1 MSSASQLA
9 QKSSK
14 RRNATLS
21 CAECRRLKLRCSRVF
36 PCASCVKKGCAAI
49 CPDGSLTTGKGNRFV
64 LANTEVLHDKITILS
79 NRVRALEDAL
89 QEAHSHMSSEQHP
102 LLSEELRALKR
113 PLERESPEELA
124 QEQEQESVES
134 INVGSLS
141 ITESGHGKFYGGMAN
156 AWYLLQNEAGSDD
169 EEGSPQISL
178 PTDIPWLSQSFPFH
192 VAMDES
198 EDGIRNAVLAAL
210 PDHTKARRLASI
222 YFKHAA
228 WMYTPIPEADFEETI
243 FSRVYDQRM
252 DPSEPAA
259 TNAHQLA
266 VLCLV
271 LGLGALL
278 DLEKPT
284 LSAEAMRYYQL
295 GRAALSMDSIL
306 ESQSVPAIQALI
318 LMCHF
323 MFLSFVDGP
332 RWALMGLAVKL
343 AQSLGLHRDSG
354 RWNLDAKETFRR
366 RSLFYELYTY
376 DSWQSLTYGRPPSFA
391 PAFIDCKMP
400 EEPTKND
407 QGELEMSFAAWKH
420 RFSFKCLAIVHE
432 RAFGATVPRYSV
444 ISELDKKIRDFYIPP
459 SLRVPGFGGAPM
471 EGSHVQP
478 PIELTMQRYI
488 AFAIKEMTLFYLHRG
503 FFARALEESPG
514 DPLGSKYAPSVL
526 AAYTCACSF
535 VGLARS
541 LYSQHPG
548 LTERMW
554 FLFTHV
560 FSCSIVLGSI
570 ATKCPTM
577 ALAPSALSNLDSALN
592 LFNEVSNAG
601 NARAAKVLP
610 VLRKLKARAQAA
622 KQAASTNPAVANATQ
637 SPTDGLFV
645 KEEDEELAALGGK
658 TRLVPRK
665 SPSTYSNPS
674 SPHESSQQ
682 SASPIEQ
689 GASYVPPAT
698 PPPPPHHQHQHQ
710 HQQQVSP
717 QISAAPS
724 MAMSTSM
731 SSSINAESPEAMD
744 DAAPWSTGGGYL
756 PSHAGPSSSSSAA
769 AVHGSPEMYDYGY
782 ADMAQWQ
789 HAVASSAN
797 GHGHGHGH
805 GPMPMQGVAMDG
817 LASPV
822 GYNGYEDV
830 GYAHAHQHPAHA
842 HGSMGAAAHHGHPQ
856 HHHHHHQQQPHQS
869 PTQGYVHPGHP
880 QSQSPVHAQHH
891 VGMNDPHTSWNY
903 LFAQFN
909 QV

>member
-9 QKSSK
+9 QKSK

-21 CAECRRLKLRCSRVF
+21 CAECRRCSRVF

-64 LANTEVLHDKITILS
+64 LANTEVLHDKITILA

-89 QEAHSHMSSEQHP
+89 HEAHSSISNQPHP
-102 LLSEELRALKR
+102 LLTDELRALKR
-113 PLERESPEELA
+113 PLEREAPEEQA
-124 QEQEQESVES
+124 QDQDQDSVES

-141 ITESGHGKFYGGMAN
+141 ITESGHTKFYGGMAN
-156 AWYLLQNEAGSDD
+156 AWNEAGSDD
-169 EEGSPQISL
+169 EEDSPQMQL
-178 PTDIPWLSQSFPFH
+178 PTDIPWLSHTFPFYTA
-192 VAMDES
+192 VNETAG
-198 EDGIRNAVLAAL
+198 GIRNAVLAAL
-210 PDHTKARRLASI
+210 PDHAKARRLATV

-228 WMYTPIPEADFEETI
+228 WMYTPIPEAEFEETI
-243 FSRVYDQRM
+243 FSRVYEQRM
-252 DPSEPAA
+252 ETDPAPMD
-259 TNAHQLA
+259 AHRLA
-266 VLCLV
+266 VLCFV

-278 DLEKPT
+278 DLEKPS

-295 GRAALSMDSIL
+295 GRAALSLDSIL
-306 ESQSVPAIQALI
+306 ESQSIPAIQALI
-318 LMCHF
+318 LICHY

-343 AQSLGLHRDSG
+343 AQSVNRDSG

-407 QGELEMSFAAWKH
+407 HGELEMSFAGWKH
-420 RFSFKCLAIVHE
+420 RFSFKCLAVVHE

-444 ISELDKKIRDFYIPP
+444 ISELDKRVRDFYIPP

-471 EGSHVQP
+471 EGPHVQP

-570 ATKCPTM
+570 ATKCPSM

-592 LFNEVSNAG
+592 LFSEVSSAG

-610 VLRKLKARAQAA
+610 VLQKLKARALAA
-622 KQAASTNPAVANATQ
+622 KQAVATHSPILNGPQ
-637 SPTDGLFV
+637 SPTEGMFV

-658 TRLVPRK
+658 TRLVSRK
-665 SPSTYSNPS
+665 SPSAYSNPS
-674 SPHESSQQ
+674 SPQESSQQ

-689 GASYVPPAT
+689 AVGYMPTETT
-698 PPPPPHHQHQHQ
+698 PPPQA
-710 HQQQVSP
+710 S
-717 QISAAPS
+717 S
-724 MAMSTSM
+724 STSSTAAAAASM
-731 SSSINAESPEAMD
+731 MATETPESPESVHGTLVDGAQ
-744 DAAPWSTGGGYL
+744 WSNGGYV
-756 PSHAGPSSSSSAA
+756 SGHHTAA
-769 AVHGSPEMYDYGY
+769 ATAEAEMYDYGY
-782 ADMAQWQ
+782 SDMAQWQ
-789 HAVASSAN
+789 HATAPSPTN
-797 GHGHGHGH
+797 GHMH
-805 GPMPMQGVAMDG
+805 MQGMTLDMHA
-817 LASPV
+817 LPV
-822 GYNGYEDV
+822 QYNGYEQV
-830 GYAHAHQHPAHA
+830 GGHSTPTMSGHPGHHPSHPHPHHPHHQQQH
-842 HGSMGAAAHHGHPQ
+842 HPQ
-856 HHHHHHQQQPHQS
+856 HHQQQ
-869 PTQGYVHPGHP
+869 GHP
-880 QSQSPVHAQHH
+880 QQHAHQQGYGMQPQSPVHAHH
-891 VGMNDPHTSWNY
+891 LSATDPHASWNY

>member
-21 CAECRRLKLRCSRVF
+21 CAECRRCSRVF

-49 CPDGSLTTGKGNRFV
+49 CPDGIFV

-89 QEAHSHMSSEQHP
+89 QEAHSHMSSEHHP

-156 AWYLLQNEAGSDD
+156 AWNEAGSDD

-178 PTDIPWLSQSFPFH
+178 PTDIPWLSQNFPFH

-198 EDGIRNAVLAAL
+198 EDGIRTAVLAAL

-228 WMYTPIPEADFEETI
+228 WMYTPIPEADFEENV
-243 FSRVYDQRM
+243 FSRVYDQRI
-252 DPSEPAA
+252 DTEPAA
-259 TNAHQLA
+259 LDAHQLA

-343 AQSLGLHRDSG
+343 AQSVNRDSG

-407 QGELEMSFAAWKH
+407 NGELEMSFAAWKH

-471 EGSHVQP
+471 EGPHVQP

-610 VLRKLKARAQAA
+610 VLRKLKARAHAA
-622 KQAASTNPAVANATQ
+622 KQAASTHPPAVNATQ

-665 SPSTYSNPS
+665 SPSAYSNPS

-682 SASPIEQ
+682 SASPVEHTA
-689 GASYVPPAT
+689 GYLPPAT
-698 PPPPPHHQHQHQ
+698 PPPPPPARQPQQ
-710 HQQQVSP
+710 QPQQQVSP

-724 MAMSTSM
+724 MALSASM
-731 SSSINAESPEAMD
+731 SSAVTADSPGAMD
-744 DAAPWSTGGGYL
+744 DAAPWSAGPGGGYL
-756 PSHAGPSSSSSAA
+756 PTSHAGPSSAA
-769 AVHGSPEMYDYGY
+769 AVQGSPEMYDYGY
-782 ADMAQWQ
+782 AEMAQWQ

-797 GHGHGHGH
+797 GHGHGA
-805 GPMPMQGVAMDG
+805 MPMQGVAMDG

-822 GYNGYEDV
+822 GYNGYDDME
-830 GYAHAHQHPAHA
+830 YAHPHQHPHT
-842 HGSMGAAAHHGHPQ
+842 HGPMGAAAHQG
-856 HHHHHHQQQPHQS
+856 HHHHHHHHHPQQQHHHQ
-869 PTQGYVHPGHP
+869 QGYVHPGHP
-880 QSQSPVHAQHH
+880 QSPVQAQHHHH
-891 VGMNDPHTSWNY
+891 VGMNNDPHSSWNY

>member
-9 QKSSK
+9 QKSK

-64 LANTEVLHDKITILS
+64 LANTEVLHDKITILAG
-79 NRVRALEDAL
+79 RVRALEDAL
-89 QEAHSHMSSEQHP
+89 QEAHSAISSEPHP
-102 LLSEELRALKR
+102 LLTEELRALKR
-113 PLERESPEELA
+113 PLERESPEEQA
-124 QEQEQESVES
+124 QDQDQESVES

-141 ITESGHGKFYGGMAN
+141 ITESGHTKFYGGMAN
-156 AWYLLQNEAGSDD
+156 AWYLLQNEAGSDTED
-169 EEGSPQISL
+169 DSPQIQL
-178 PTDIPWLSQSFPFH
+178 PADIPWLSHKFPFYT
-192 VAMDES
+192 ALDENAG
-198 EDGIRNAVLAAL
+198 GIRDAVLAAL
-210 PDHTKARRLASI
+210 PDHAKARRLASI

-228 WMYTPIPEADFEETI
+228 WMYTPVPEAEFEETV

-252 DPSEPAA
+252 ETDPAPMD
-259 TNAHQLA
+259 AHRLA

-278 DLEKPT
+278 DLEKPS
-284 LSAEAMRYYQL
+284 LSTEAMRYYQL
-295 GRAALSMDSIL
+295 GRAALSIDSIL
-306 ESQSVPAIQALI
+306 ESQSIPAIQALI
-318 LMCHF
+318 LMCHY

-354 RWNLDAKETFRR
+354 RWNLDEKETFRR

-400 EEPTKND
+400 EEPRKNE
-407 QGELEMSFAAWKH
+407 QGDVEMSFPAWKH
-420 RFSFKCLAIVHE
+420 RFSFKCLAVVHE

-444 ISELDKKIRDFYIPP
+444 ISELDKKVRDFYIPP
-459 SLRVPGFGGAPM
+459 SLRVPGFGGAPL
-471 EGSHVQP
+471 EGPHVQP
-478 PIELTMQRYI
+478 PIELTMQRYT

-503 FFARALEESPG
+503 FFAHALEESPG

-535 VGLARS
+535 VGLVRS

-592 LFNEVSNAG
+592 LFNDVSNSG
-601 NARAAKVLP
+601 NVRAAKVLP

-622 KQAASTNPAVANATQ
+622 KQAASTSSQHANVAQ
-637 SPTDGLFV
+637 SPTESLFI

-658 TRLVPRK
+658 TRLVSRK
-665 SPSTYSNPS
+665 SPSATSNPS
-674 SPHESSQQ
+674 SPRESSQQ
-682 SASPIEQ
+682 SVSPVEQ
-689 GASYVPPAT
+689 SGGYMQPDTPSPA
-698 PPPPPHHQHQHQ
+698 P
-710 HQQQVSP
+710 P
-717 QISAAPS
+717 QISPQAS
-724 MAMSTSM
+724 I
-731 SSSINAESPEAMD
+731 SSSTIVSPGPESPGSVHGVMD
-744 DAAPWSTGGGYL
+744 DGVRWNGGGYL
-756 PSHAGPSSSSSAA
+756 PGPSTAVAAVSAPVAA
-769 AVHGSPEMYDYGY
+769 ADVYDYGY
-782 ADMAQWQ
+782 TDMAQWQ
-789 HAVASSAN
+789 QAAHHTP
-797 GHGHGHGH
+797 HGH
-805 GPMPMQGVAMDG
+805 MPMQGVAMDVH
-817 LASPV
+817 AAPV
-822 GYNGYEDV
+822 QYDGYEQV
-830 GYAHAHQHPAHA
+830 GYAHPYPHQHPAS
-842 HGSMGAAAHHGHPQ
+842 SMAAHPQ
-856 HHHHHHQQQPHQS
+856 HYVQP
-869 PTQGYVHPGHP
+869 
-880 QSQSPVHAQHH
+880 QSPVHGHH
-891 VGMNDPHTSWNY
+891 GHVSAADPHASWNY